1 MDREFRL
8 AGIDDPT
15 PCQPTTNL
23 NTSVDISPKQPA
35 KPSIQFDNCPQ
46 ILPTAKTGKVANILG
61 QLSGVSGYTLD
72 AVKNSFYQHH
82 TKQINCST
90 DEIHEPWRFSKVKVL
105 IVDECSQVPVHLFA
119 TVLSMLLKE
128 AELRKIVLF
137 GDTKY
142 LPSID
147 PGEN

>member
-1 MDREFRL
+1 MDREFEL
-8 AGIDDPT
+8 AGNDDST

-23 NTSVDISPKQPA
+23 NTSVDIPPKQPA
-35 KPSIQFDNCPQ
+35 EPSIQSDNCPQ
-46 ILPTAKTGKVANILG
+46 ILLTAPTGKVASMLG
-61 QLSGVSGYTLD
+61 KWSHVPGYTLD
-72 AVKNSFYQHH
+72 KVKYSIYQHH
-82 TKQINCST
+82 TKPRNCST
-90 DEIHEPWRFSKVKVL
+90 DEIHEPWEFSKVKVL
-105 IVDECSQVPVHLFA
+105 IVDECSQVPVHMFA

-128 AELRKIVLF
+128 AELRKIVLL